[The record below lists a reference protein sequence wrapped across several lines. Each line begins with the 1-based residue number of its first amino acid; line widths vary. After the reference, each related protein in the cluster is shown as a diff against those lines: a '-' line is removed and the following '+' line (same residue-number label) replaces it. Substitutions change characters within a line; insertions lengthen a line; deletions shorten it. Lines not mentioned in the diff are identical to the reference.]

1 MLAISKYDA
10 KTRLYQSNYIQLFI
24 WLYNNIENLLSF
36 LKIYKYIKFHFDLI
50 IKNYSFWDKS
60 NTNID
65 SSSTFCDGQPYWRS
79 TTVSRE
85 VYKAGHLGSSHYL
98 LSEWFQFNTSE
109 KRSVTSHHVW
119 RRCRSC
125 PCQEWPTQSGPYG
138 PPND

>member
-60 NTNID
+60 NTNIG
-65 SSSTFCDGQPYWRS
+65 SSDTFYDWRS
-79 TTVSRE
+79 TTVSKGSIKSMSPCVPRSL
-85 VYKAGHLGSSHYL
+85 ADCALPAQHLLDNAPKPVIISDADAL
-98 LSEWFQFNTSE
+98 LLPLQ
-109 KRSVTSHHVW
+109 R
-119 RRCRSC
+119 
-125 PCQEWPTQSGPYG
+125 G
-138 PPND
+138 PPLKAKNAATK